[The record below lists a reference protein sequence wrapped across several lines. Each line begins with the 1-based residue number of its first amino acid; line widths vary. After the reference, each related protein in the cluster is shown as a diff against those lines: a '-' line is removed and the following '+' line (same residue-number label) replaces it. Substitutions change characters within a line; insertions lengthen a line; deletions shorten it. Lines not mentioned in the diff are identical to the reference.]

1 MTPLRSR
8 PHFPSNRSY
17 RQAASH
23 WDVVLRLSLVAFVCF
38 SGCAAITSPV
48 ANGLPARL
56 IPPELLAESKEDL
69 VQVPLRR
76 LQLPATTSYKIGPG
90 DILAVYVESVLG
102 EEGQLP
108 PINLPDVESKLQPS
122 VGFPLPVLDDGT
134 IPLPLLDPLPV
145 QGLTIPE
152 ARTAIFK
159 AYRDR
164 QIILP
169 EEQIVL
175 VTLIRPRQIRVLVI
189 REDTPN
195 TGGGGSNVQF
205 RPIRGFTGN
214 PISYGSRRG
223 TGDVVELPA
232 YQNDILTA
240 LAKTGG
246 LPGTDA
252 VNEIIVQ
259 RAGSNGQ
266 KSWDDVRPR
275 DGSES
280 SLEDEG
286 IRIPLRLRRGEPIP
300 FSAEDVI
307 LHEGDIVYVNAR
319 PMEAFYT
326 GGLLPA
332 IQVPLPRDEDIDVLE
347 AISLIGGPMLN
358 GGVNSNNFSGSLV
371 SAGIGSPSPSL
382 LTIVRKSPSGQQ
394 FPIRVDVDRA
404 LVDARERIL
413 VKDGDLL
420 LLQET
425 PSQAVAR
432 YLTNVFQLNII
443 STPLRRGDAT
453 GAISAV
459 AP

>member
-1 MTPLRSR
+1 
-8 PHFPSNRSY
+8 
-17 RQAASH
+17 
-23 WDVVLRLSLVAFVCF
+23 
-38 SGCAAITSPV
+38 
-48 ANGLPARL
+48 
-56 IPPELLAESKEDL
+56 LAESKEDL
-69 VQVPLRR
+69 VEVPLRR
-76 LQLPATTSYKIGPG
+76 LQRAAPKSYQIGPG

-108 PINLPDVESKLQPS
+108 PINLPDVEAKLQPS
-122 VGFPLPVLDDGT
+122 VGFPLPVLEDGT
-134 IPLPLLDPLPV
+134 LPLPLLDPLPV
-145 QGLTIPE
+145 QGMTIPE
-152 ARTAIFK
+152 ARAAIFK
-159 AYRDR
+159 AYRER
-164 QIILP
+164 EIILP
-169 EEQIVL
+169 EEQVVL

-189 REDTPN
+189 REDAPN
-195 TGGGGSNVQF
+195 TSGGTSSVQF
-205 RPIRGFTGN
+205 RPVRGFTAN
-214 PISYGSRRG
+214 PISQGVRRG

-252 VNEIIVQ
+252 MNEVIVQ
-259 RAGSNGQ
+259 RAEANGDLA
-266 KSWDDVRPR
+266 WDSIPARDRPTR
-275 DGSES
+275 DPD
-280 SLEDEG
+280 DEG
-286 IRIPLRLRRGEPIP
+286 IRIPLRLRPGEPIP
-300 FSAEDVI
+300 FDAEDVI

-319 PMEAFYT
+319 PAEAFYT

-358 GGVNSNNFSGSLV
+358 GGVNGNNISGALV
-371 SAGIGSPSPSL
+371 NPGIGNPSPSL
-382 LTIVRKSPSGQQ
+382 LTIVRKSDSGQQ
-394 FPIRVDVDRA
+394 FPIRIDLDRA
-404 LVDARERIL
+404 LVDARERVL

-443 STPLRRGDAT
+443 STPFRHSDAT
-453 GAISAV
+453 GTVTAV